1 MSEITIQPWPLP
13 VSATPNLPE
22 PIPQTPVTPKRA
34 TKPATPDIVLF
45 NEESLPIDAMSGLIF
60 EKIGGQEIINMTRH
74 DTVDGRNVTYQ
85 IISNNSKISDTYNP
99 NNMIS
104 ISGTLSQ
111 YFANFGIRLDT
122 HIPESGTGPRED
134 PEDPNSRRAYV
145 YVDTQ
150 NPATG
155 FLDTGMEINKNSLVI
170 DVVNMKANEQVEVQ
184 ILNDGTYLNDIIKYT
199 EES

>member
-1 MSEITIQPWPLP
+1 MIDDTTSDIAAVPNTPSSLP
-13 VSATPNLPE
+13 QAPTE
-22 PIPQTPVTPKRA
+22 QRKAI
-34 TKPATPDIVLF
+34 KPATPDIVLF

-85 IISNNSKISDTYNP
+85 LISNNSKISDAYNP
-99 NNMIS
+99 NNMVS

-111 YFANFGIRLDT
+111 YFANFGIRLDI

-145 YVDTQ
+145 YVETQ

-155 FLDTGMEINKNSLVI
+155 FLGTGMEINKNSLVI
-170 DVVNMKANEQVEVQ
+170 DVVNMKANEQVEIQ

>member
-1 MSEITIQPWPLP
+1 MIDDTTSDIAAVPNTPSSLP
-13 VSATPNLPE
+13 QAPAE
-22 PIPQTPVTPKRA
+22 PKRA
-34 TKPATPDIVLF
+34 IKPATPDIVLF

-85 IISNNSKISDTYNP
+85 IISNNSKISDAYNP

-134 PEDPNSRRAYV
+134 PEDPNSRKAYV

-150 NPATG
+150 NPATE
-155 FLDTGMEINKNSLVI
+155 FLGTGMEINKNSLVI
-170 DVVNMKANEQVEVQ
+170 DVVNMKANEQVEIQ
-184 ILNDGTYLNDIIKYT
+184 ILNSGIYLDDIIEST

>member
-1 MSEITIQPWPLP
+1 MIDDTTSDIAAVPNTPSSLP
-13 VSATPNLPE
+13 QAPAE
-22 PIPQTPVTPKRA
+22 PKMAI
-34 TKPATPDIVLF
+34 KPATPDIVLF

-85 IISNNSKISDTYNP
+85 LISNNSKISDAYNP
-99 NNMIS
+99 NNMLN

-111 YFANFGIRLDT
+111 YFANFGIRLDI
-122 HIPESGTGPRED
+122 HIPESGTGPKKN

-145 YVDTQ
+145 YVETQ
-150 NPATG
+150 NPATE
-155 FLDTGMEINKNSLVI
+155 FLGTGVEINKNSLVI
-170 DVVNMKANEQVEVQ
+170 DVINMKTNEQVEVQ